1 MIIKQIAIGNEI
13 EGFVESSFSEGFN
26 IISSDDNNKGKT
38 IVIQGIL
45 YALGN
50 EPPAFPSSFDYKQYI
65 YILQFEKSGREY
77 WICRKNNEFVIYNN
91 EFLLFAES
99 ISEFKRYWDKNISLL
114 PRIMVNNIE
123 RIVDPS
129 LLLQLFFVGQDKK
142 STDNI
147 ENRGLYKKI
156 DFYNMI
162 YEIAGLGSIK
172 LNQRELTLAKQKLQN
187 LKEER
192 NSLIKQH
199 KLLKSKKHSAEIL
212 SSIRDK
218 TAFENKVKQM
228 EEIQKDISNL
238 KKERNK
244 CANRKLNWEN
254 TIKELHSLNRSIKT
268 GELRCMDCNSTN
280 ILYKGTKKDSFS
292 FDVSTAEMRKTIINS
307 INEKIE
313 SYEEE
318 KERYSLE
325 IQKKQKLLQNILLEN
340 EISLEALV
348 AYKKEEVMDALEV
361 EKKIIE
367 IDEKIAELQ
376 GKIQITEKETANR
389 KEQQYLLLNNIVQK
403 MNEFYKSIDSSGNI
417 VIDNIFS
424 KLGQIYSGSDA
435 TMFYLARLYAFAD
448 VLKHDFPIIIDSFRA
463 EDLSS
468 SKEEVVLDWY
478 SKLKNQLIFTTTLK
492 KQEKGKYDNDK
503 RITLI
508 DYTNHMPSKVLQKK
522 WVKDISEL
530 VKKFFIEI

>member
-1 MIIKQIAIGNEI
+1 
-13 EGFVESSFSEGFN
+13 
-26 IISSDDNNKGKT
+26 
-38 IVIQGIL
+38 
-45 YALGN
+45 
-50 EPPAFPSSFDYKQYI
+50 
-65 YILQFEKSGREY
+65 
-77 WICRKNNEFVIYNN
+77 
-91 EFLLFAES
+91 
-99 ISEFKRYWDKNISLL
+99 
-114 PRIMVNNIE
+114 MVNNIE

-147 ENRGLYKKI
+147 ENRGLYKKV

-172 LNQRELTLAKQKLQN
+172 LNQGELILAKQRLQN

-192 NSLIKQH
+192 SSLIKQH

-218 TAFENKVKQM
+218 AAFENKVKQM
-228 EEIQKDISNL
+228 EEIQEDISNL

-244 CANRKLNWEN
+244 CANRKLSWEK
-254 TIKELHSLNRSIKT
+254 TIKELNSLNRSIKT

-292 FDVSTAEMRKTIINS
+292 FDVSTAEMRKTIIDS

-325 IQKKQKLLQNILLEN
+325 IQRKQELLQNILSED
-340 EISLEALV
+340 EISLETLV
-348 AYKKEEVMDALEV
+348 AYKEEVMDASEA

-376 GKIQITEKETANR
+376 GKIQITEKGTADQ
-389 KEQQYLLLNNIVQK
+389 KEQQDLLLNSIVQK
-403 MNEFYKSIDSSGNI
+403 MNEFYRAIDSSGNI
-417 VIDNIFS
+417 VIDDIFS
-424 KLGQIYSGSDA
+424 KSGKIYSGSDA

-448 VLKHDFPIIIDSFRA
+448 ILKHDFPIIIDSFRA

-492 KQEKGKYDNDK
+492 KQEQGKYDSDK

-508 DYTNHMPSKVLQKK
+508 DYTNHMPSKILQKE

-530 VKKFFIEI
+530 AEKFSIEL

>member
-13 EGFVESSFSEGFN
+13 EGFVESSFSDGFN

-65 YILQFEKSGREY
+65 YILQFEESGQEY
-77 WICRKNNEFVIYNN
+77 WICRKNNEFAIYNN
-91 EFLLFAES
+91 ESLYLAES
-99 ISEFKRYWDKNISLL
+99 ISEFKRYWDKNIFSL

-147 ENRGLYKKI
+147 ENRGLYKKV

-172 LNQRELTLAKQKLQN
+172 LIHGELILEKQRLQN

-192 NSLIKQH
+192 SSLIKQH

-218 TAFENKVKQM
+218 AAFENKVKQM
-228 EEIQKDISNL
+228 EEIQEDISNL

-244 CANRKLNWEN
+244 CANRKLSWEK
-254 TIKELHSLNRSIKT
+254 TIKELNSLNRSIKT

-292 FDVSTAEMRKTIINS
+292 FDVSTAEMRKTIIDS

-325 IQKKQKLLQNILLEN
+325 IQRKQELLQNILSED
-340 EISLEALV
+340 EISLETLV
-348 AYKKEEVMDALEV
+348 AYKEEVMDASEA

-376 GKIQITEKETANR
+376 GKIQITEKGTADQ
-389 KEQQYLLLNNIVQK
+389 KEQQDLLLNSIVQK
-403 MNEFYKSIDSSGNI
+403 MNEFYRAIDSSGNI
-417 VIDNIFS
+417 VIDDIFS
-424 KLGQIYSGSDA
+424 KSGKIYSGSDA

-448 VLKHDFPIIIDSFRA
+448 ILEHNFPIIIDSFRA

-492 KQEKGKYDNDK
+492 KQEQGKYDSDK

-508 DYTNHMPSKVLQKK
+508 DYTNHMPSKILQKE

-530 VKKFFIEI
+530 AEKFSIEL